1 MFPSLIISAII
12 HLLVIETRTYDFN
25 VLGKAKDKILLGETQ
40 PSPVDP
46 NPQSKIRKVLISDW
60 NKTSHAMDTDTALA
74 YLTLTGQL
82 SAAVENAEMFQIVAL
97 MSLFNGARAQSVAGE
112 LAKESAVHFHQWV
125 SDYMYILLTLIWE
138 FHHEACMP

>member
-1 MFPSLIISAII
+1 
-12 HLLVIETRTYDFN
+12 
-25 VLGKAKDKILLGETQ
+25 
-40 PSPVDP
+40 
-46 NPQSKIRKVLISDW
+46 
-60 NKTSHAMDTDTALA
+60 MDTDTALA

-125 SDYMYILLTLIWE
+125 SDYILLTLIWE
-138 FHHEACMP
+138 FHQ